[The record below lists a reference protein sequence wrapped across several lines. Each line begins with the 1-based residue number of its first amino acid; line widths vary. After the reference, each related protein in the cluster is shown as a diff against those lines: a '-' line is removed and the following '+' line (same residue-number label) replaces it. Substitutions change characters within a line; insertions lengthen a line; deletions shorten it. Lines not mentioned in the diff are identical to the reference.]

1 MSVQAERSWTG
12 ESGKVTA
19 RHRDRLAVVYVRQST
34 LRQLQHNTESA
45 KLQYALVERAAGLGW
60 APSQTV
66 VIDEDTGH
74 SAAGVQERPGFAR
87 LVSEVGLG
95 HVGIVLG
102 IEMSRLARSGRD
114 WHQLLE
120 LCALSR
126 TLLAD
131 PQGVYDPAEHNDRLL
146 LGLKGTISEAELFLI
161 KQRMWGG
168 RIAKAK
174 RGELGFEPPI
184 GYWRR
189 PSGEITLD
197 PDEQVQAVIRLVFDK
212 FEELGTLH
220 ALLAW
225 LVAHGIELGGRERC
239 GPERGEIVWR
249 RANRTILRNTI
260 RSPVYA
266 GIYAY
271 GRKHSEYAGT
281 GRRER
286 AVKDPADWLVYL
298 PGRLPAYIN
307 IEQWQRNL
315 ARLEA
320 NRNTAA
326 TPGAPHDGQGLLAG
340 LLWCARCETRRMGVF
355 YRTSHGQN
363 GFIYRCFW
371 EQAHY
376 GGACCQQLAG
386 ECLDAHIAALVLDA
400 IAPAA
405 LEVSLKAAE
414 QLEHDRAAVE
424 KIWAQR
430 LERADYLVDRA
441 RRAHHLA
448 EPENR
453 LVVRQLEAEW
463 EKALAERET
472 LRTDHARF
480 GATAPRTLSPA
491 ERDAIRS
498 LATDLPAL
506 WHAPSTTN
514 QDRKHLLRLL
524 IERIDVTVIGE
535 SEQVEATVTWA
546 GGHRTATGLIR
557 PVARYEQLSY
567 YPRLR
572 ERTIELAESGHSAR
586 QIAGHLNDE
595 GYRPPKRA
603 EHFTEAMA
611 QHLLRR
617 LGRIKAQGISTRA
630 PHEHLLGAEDWWAS
644 DLCAHLG
651 IPSSTLHSW
660 IARGWVD
667 ARKLD
672 ARGGMWVI
680 HADQAEQ
687 QRLRE
692 LHDRPNGYY
701 SRRRYLDHQTP
712 PTTDAERNDDEPRP
726 HT

>member
-1 MSVQAERSWTG
+1 MTFQVERAWPVD
-12 ESGKVTA
+12 SGKVTA
-19 RHRDRLAVVYVRQST
+19 GHRDRLAVVYVRQST

-45 KLQYALVERAAGLGW
+45 RLQYGLVERAAALGW
-60 APSQTV
+60 VPSRTV

-74 SAAGVQERPGFAR
+74 SAGGVQQRPGFTR

-131 PQGVYDPAEHNDRLL
+131 PQGVYDPGEHNDRLL

-189 PSGEITLD
+189 PSGQIALD
-197 PDEQVQAVIRLVFDK
+197 PDEQVQSVVRLVFAK

-225 LVAHGIELGGRERC
+225 LVANGIELGGRERC
-239 GPERGEIVWR
+239 GPERGEVVWR

-271 GRKHSEYAGT
+271 GRKHSEYSGT

-286 AVKDPADWLVYL
+286 VVTDPADWLVYL
-298 PGRLPAYIN
+298 PGRLPAYISV
-307 IEQWQRNL
+307 EQWQRNL

-326 TPGAPHDGQGLLAG
+326 TPGAAHNGQALLAG
-340 LLWCARCETRRMGVF
+340 LVWCARCATRRMGVF

-386 ECLDAHIAALVLDA
+386 ECLDTHITALVLDA

-414 QLEHDRAAVE
+414 QVEQDRAAVE
-424 KIWAQR
+424 KIWTQR

-441 RRAHHLA
+441 RRSHHLA

-463 EKALAERET
+463 EQALADRET
-472 LRTDHARF
+472 LREQHARF
-480 GATAPRTLSPA
+480 KATAPRTLSSA

-498 LATDLPAL
+498 LAGDLPTL
-506 WHAPSTTN
+506 WHAPTTTDT
-514 QDRKHLLRLL
+514 DRKHLLRLL
-524 IERIDVTVIGE
+524 IERVEVTVIGE
-535 SEQVEATVTWA
+535 SEQVETAITWA
-546 GGHRTATGLIR
+546 GGHRTTTCLVR
-557 PVARYEQLSY
+557 PVAKYEQLSY
-567 YPRLR
+567 YPQLL
-572 ERTIELAESGHSAR
+572 ERVAQLADQGHGAR
-586 QIAGHLNDE
+586 QIAGRLNDE

-603 EHFTEAMA
+603 ERFAEGAVHD
-611 QHLLRR
+611 LLRR
-617 LGRIKAQGISTRA
+617 LNRIKSQGRSTRA
-630 PHEHLLGAEDWWAS
+630 PHQHLLGADDWWAS
-644 DLCAHLG
+644 DLCTRLQ
-651 IPSSTLHSW
+651 IPSSTMHSW
-660 IARGWVD
+660 ITRGWVD
-667 ARKLD
+667 ARKLE
-672 ARGGMWVI
+672 ARGGMWII
-680 HADQAEQ
+680 HADPAEQ

-692 LHDRPNGYY
+692 LHNRPNGYY
-701 SRRRYLDHQTP
+701 SRKTYLDHQAV
-712 PTTDAERNDDEPRP
+712 PTGETESDSDEPRP